1 MTFKIS
7 TGFKEFIIIS
17 VALLGLVLVDN
28 WPACADASNDRV
40 PNEESQRQNAM
51 VVGQSQTGASNPE
64 TNSRTSE
71 SSESESPTQ
80 EEQDSAAAKKKPLKD
95 FQPTEKIEADQAVDF
110 PYDI

>member
-7 TGFKEFIIIS
+7 TRFKAFIIIS

-28 WPACADASNDRV
+28 GPACADASNDRV
-40 PNEESQRQNAM
+40 LNEGNQRSDAM
-51 VVGQSQTGASNPE
+51 TVGQSQTKASTPE

-71 SSESESPTQ
+71 SSESEPQTQ
-80 EEQDSAAAKKKPLKD
+80 EEQNSAAAKKKPLKD